1 MRNSI
6 DRISVWCTLHATK
19 DFYVRLLTR
28 TPSLNH
34 EEWNEDGVWRKTT
47 EKKKQNVIKAG
58 RFYRSDQIVS
68 ACVTHFVHILFS
80 ILLFH
85 CANPFILIDREVV
98 KFFSSCRWQ
107 ANKQFF
113 ESINNRQRTSEQQQQ
128 QTTHLLTTATPL
140 LMMMHRATCVH
151 VRDSTAT

>member
-1 MRNSI
+1 MR
-6 DRISVWCTLHATK
+6 TAYGEK
-19 DFYVRLLTR
+19 Q
-28 TPSLNH
+28 P
-34 EEWNEDGVWRKTT
+34 
-47 EKKKQNVIKAG
+47 KKKQNVIKAG
-58 RFYRSDQIVS
+58 RFYRLDQIVS